1 MNETIKNILE
11 RRSIRKYQ
19 ERSVEESL
27 LNEVV
32 KAGTYAPS
40 GMNKQSAIILVV
52 TKRRQEINYLT

>member
-52 TKRRQEINYLT
+52 TKKRDKR